1 MKNEIKWDESSLPN
15 YLDEQQRE
23 AVKAQESKIIVSAAA
38 GSGKTRVITERVN
51 YLINCGVKPQ
61 NIVCITFTNMAAEEM
76 RERLANNPKVGDAFI
91 GTIHSFANKI
101 MKQSGERYE
110 LFSRELNIVIHR
122 KLILKYCKF
131 LTLEKW
137 MQYRDLLDNELI
149 GKVPEGS
156 ALKSLSFS
164 ENAELKLIERP
175 LGEEDKSYPET
186 VETMCRKMKVLTFD
200 EFIKRATIYFKNI
213 KSFPQFVLV
222 DEFQDVGDLEYKFV
236 MGLNAENYF
245 FVGDDWQSI
254 YGWKGANVDIFKM
267 LSKSS
272 DWKLYKLENNYRSGK
287 LIIDLAQKVINQ
299 IDDKI
304 DKKVN
309 IISKVNSQFT
319 IDTKYKLGITLDAI
333 KKENKL
339 NDWFILLRKNVDL
352 TFMMEELRKRNIT
365 AVSFKRE
372 GMSLAEMKALMQL
385 DAIKVLTVHV
395 AKGLESK
402 NVLVYGDSFK
412 LIKPNWMK
420 NEEEIR
426 LMYVAVTRAKE
437 NLIILN

>member
-1 MKNEIKWDESSLPN
+1 MKQIKWNESLLPD

-76 RERLANNPKVGDAFI
+76 RERLANNPKISDAFI

-101 MKQSGERYE
+101 MKQSGKRYE
-110 LFSRELNIVIHR
+110 LFSRELNIAIHR

-131 LTLEKW
+131 LTFEKW
-137 MQYRDLLDNELI
+137 MHYCELLDNELV
-149 GKVPEGS
+149 GKISEGT
-156 ALKSLSFS
+156 AIKSLSFS

-175 LGEEDKSYPET
+175 LNEEDKYYPET
-186 VETMCRKMKVLTFD
+186 VETMCKKMKVLSFD
-200 EFIKRATIYFKNI
+200 ELIKKATQYFKNL
-213 KSFPQFVLV
+213 KSFPEFVLV

-236 MGLNAENYF
+236 MGLNAKNYF

-267 LSKSS
+267 LSRRS

-395 AKGLESK
+395 AKGLENK
-402 NVLVYGDSFK
+402 NVLVYGDNFK
-412 LIKPNWMK
+412 IMKPSWMK

-426 LMYVAVTRAKE
+426 LMYVAITRAKE
-437 NLIILN
+437 NLVILN

>member
-1 MKNEIKWDESSLPN
+1 
-15 YLDEQQRE
+15 
-23 AVKAQESKIIVSAAA
+23 
-38 GSGKTRVITERVN
+38 
-51 YLINCGVKPQ
+51 
-61 NIVCITFTNMAAEEM
+61 MAAEEM
-76 RERLANNPKVGDAFI
+76 RERLANNSKIGDAFI

-110 LFSRELNIVIHR
+110 LFSRELNITIHR

-137 MQYRDLLDNELI
+137 MHYRDLLDNELI
-149 GKVPEGS
+149 GKVPEG
-156 ALKSLSFS
+156 AAFKSLTFS

-175 LGEEDKSYPET
+175 LNEEDKNYPET
-186 VETMCRKMKVLTFD
+186 VETICKKMKVLTFD
-200 EFIKRATIYFKNI
+200 ELIKRATAYFKNL

-222 DEFQDVGDLEYKFV
+222 DEFQDVGDLEYRFV

-254 YGWKGANVDIFKM
+254 YGWKGANVDIFRM
-267 LSKSS
+267 LSRSTE
-272 DWKLYKLENNYRSGK
+272 WKLYKLENNYRSGK
-287 LIIDLAQKVINQ
+287 LIIDLAQRVINQ
-299 IDDKI
+299 VENKI

-309 IISKVNSQFT
+309 VISNVNAQFT
-319 IDTKYKLGITLDAI
+319 IDTKYKLGVVLDAI

-412 LIKPNWMK
+412 IIKPNWMK

-426 LMYVAVTRAKE
+426 LMYVAITRAKE
-437 NLIILN
+437 NLVILN